1 MAGGRIKGRSQA
13 VTPEEF
19 KRAEELFQTARK
31 LDPSERGAFLKQASV
46 NHEALEQRVK
56 AMLKEHDR
64 PPEFLKTS
72 NIKEGQT
79 LKTSESSRANCL
91 EFNVGQRVDGYT
103 IVRKIAEG
111 GMGTVYQAEQEKP
124 KRTVA
129 LKIIRPLYASEQ
141 MLRRFE
147 LEAEVLGRLQHPGI
161 AQIYEA
167 GTADTGRGPQP
178 FFAMEFIRGQ
188 TLLKYTTEKQLG
200 IRQRFELVARICDA
214 VHHAHQKGVI
224 HRDLKPS
231 NILVVDE
238 GAEGPRD
245 RGIQGRPSS
254 VSSSVPRPLGPSNPS
269 SVQPKILDFGVARA
283 TDGDIQ
289 RTTLE
294 TEVGQLIGTL
304 PYMSPEQV
312 SGDSRMLDTR
322 SDVYSLGVILYELSA
337 GRVPYEVRNH
347 SIPEA
352 IRRIREE
359 EPSRLSSIDA
369 RLRGDIET
377 IVAGALEKDKA
388 RRYQS
393 AAELAADIRRYLCD
407 QPIVARPPSAIYQLR
422 KFAKRHKAVVGGM
435 VAVFVALAVGIVAEH
450 RQRVA
455 AERLRLDAVA
465 SRDESQA
472 VTDFLIS
479 MLEAP
484 EQRGKEVTVQ
494 QVLDRAAGT
503 VEQQFTDRPIVA
515 AKLHHTIGRTYFGLG
530 LDAQAEPHL
539 QTALDLNRRHL
550 GDAHEN
556 TLKSMNAM
564 AVLRLE
570 QLRFDEAEPLCQEV
584 VDRRRETL
592 GETHAYTL
600 NAMNTLAAVFE
611 QQSRVDEA
619 ESLRLDMLNFA
630 RKGKEPAV
638 ILISSHT
645 LAAFY
650 MRQEQYEKA
659 EPILRDALNEA
670 PHVLEEKYSH
680 TLEAMHQLGTLYLK
694 QKRYDEAV
702 KILKETLK
710 NKEQLLGEDRPS
722 TMMTVVELGRL
733 YEALGRYEEA
743 EPCFLKALSV
753 RRRQFGEDRP
763 EVMQS
768 IHDLADFYL
777 LQGRLGEA
785 EPLYRETLE
794 RSRRLLPKGRRYQ
807 IASLINLG
815 RLLVP
820 QRRYKEAEE
829 ALLEA
834 HEILEIHSKK
844 DAGIKVMA
852 IQSLVRLY
860 EAWDRPQT
868 AAEWQAKLS
877 RKK

>member
-1 MAGGRIKGRSQA
+1 M
-13 VTPEEF
+13 TPEEF

-31 LDPSERGAFLKQASV
+31 LDPSQRSAFLKQASV
-46 NHEALEQRVK
+46 NHEALEQRVQ

-64 PPEFLKTS
+64 PPDFLKTS
-72 NIKEGQT
+72 NIKEGQA
-79 LKTSESSRANCL
+79 LKASETTRMGCL
-91 EFNVGQRVDGYT
+91 EFSVGQRIDGYT

-129 LKIIRPLYASEQ
+129 LKIIRPLYASAQ

-147 LEAEVLGRLQHPGI
+147 LETEVLGRLQHPGI

-188 TLLKYTTEKQLG
+188 SLLKYATEKQLS

-238 GAEGPRD
+238 GEGGRRDQEIWGQESMSSPRS
-245 RGIQGRPSS
+245 RSPGPLAPSS
-254 VSSSVPRPLGPSNPS
+254 A
-269 SVQPKILDFGVARA
+269 QPKILDFGVARA

-289 RTTLE
+289 LTTLQ

-304 PYMSPEQV
+304 SYMSPEQV
-312 SGDSRMLDTR
+312 SGDSRLLDTR

-359 EPSRLSSIDA
+359 EPSRLSSIDT

-422 KFAKRHKAVVGGM
+422 KFTKRHKALVGGV

-455 AERLRLDAVA
+455 AERSRLDAVA

-472 VTDFLIS
+472 VTDFLIT

-484 EQRGKEVTVQ
+484 ELRGKEVTVQ

-503 VEQQFTDRPIVA
+503 VEQQFADRPIVA

-539 QTALDLNRRHL
+539 QTALNLNRRHL
-550 GDAHEN
+550 SDSHEN

-564 AVLRLE
+564 AILRLE
-570 QLRFDEAEPLCQEV
+570 QQRFDQAELLCQEV
-584 VDRRRETL
+584 VDRRQEML
-592 GETHAYTL
+592 GETHAFTL

-611 QQSRVDEA
+611 QQHRLDEA
-619 ESLRLDMLNFA
+619 ENLRLKMLNFA
-630 RKGKEPAV
+630 REGEDPSV

-659 EPILRDALNEA
+659 EPILRNALKEA
-670 PHVLEEKYSH
+670 PHVPEAKYSH

-702 KILKETLK
+702 KILNETLK
-710 NKEQLLGEDRPS
+710 HKEQLLGEDRPS
-722 TMMTVVELGRL
+722 TVMTGVELGRL
-733 YEALGRYEEA
+733 YEALGRYKEA
-743 EPCFLKALSV
+743 EPYFLKALSV

-777 LQGRLGEA
+777 LQGRLGDA

-820 QRRYKEAEE
+820 QRRYEEAEK
-829 ALLEA
+829 ALLEGY
-834 HEILEIHSKK
+834 EILAAHAKK
-844 DAGIKVMA
+844 DGGIKITA
-852 IQSLVRLY
+852 IQALVQLY

-868 AAEWQAKLS
+868 AAEWRAKLP